1 MGRPEPET
9 ARLIRPLRVV
19 LLAGLVAGFA
29 LVTVGVVAAL
39 AGAQVSSTCPLPGDF
54 MRCLRG
60 GDFSAPIAL
69 GLLVLLVTPPA
80 AAVAL
85 GAGFLRARQ
94 PGWAAVCALVVGVT
108 LAAIL
113 VHFK

>member
-1 MGRPEPET
+1 MERPENER

-19 LLAGLVAGFA
+19 LLAGLVAGFS

-39 AGAQVSSTCPLPGDF
+39 AGAHVSSTCPLPGDLL
-54 MRCLRG
+54 RCLRG
-60 GDFSAPIAL
+60 GDFAAPIAL

-85 GAGFLRARQ
+85 GVGFLRARR
-94 PGWAAVCALVVGVT
+94 PGWAAICALIVGVT
-108 LAAIL
+108 SVAIL
-113 VHFK
+113 MRFK